1 VTWRFCGARWIAA
14 RRGAPSP
21 ASAPSSGEHADGAI
35 VLLAPRTEY
44 IVVRLWTHSPMQV
57 GLHLS
62 KEVPL
67 MVEYKVE
74 SIGYIRFYL
83 APKIDEE

>member
-1 VTWRFCGARWIAA
+1 
-14 RRGAPSP
+14 
-21 ASAPSSGEHADGAI
+21 
-35 VLLAPRTEY
+35 
-44 IVVRLWTHSPMQV
+44 MQV